1 MFLIIFAF
9 SDRILCVLESDLTSL
24 SQGWYYTLVP
34 YFISYF
40 EMDSSILLPQP
51 PGSRNNRLAPLHPA
65 SCIRLSALPRPC
77 FWQSVNSE
85 GMKDQMHLLRTLG
98 SDRPVPM
105 VKREMC
111 WDPNG
116 FLCDSGELVGIVAS
130 LAAGSGSAM
139 GSTG

>member
-1 MFLIIFAF
+1 M
-9 SDRILCVLESDLTSL
+9 CTKSDLPSL

-40 EMDSSILLPQP
+40 EMDSSILPPQP
-51 PGSRNNRLAPLHPA
+51 PGSRNDRLAPLYPA
-65 SCIRLSALPRPC
+65 SCIRLSASPRPY
-77 FWQSVNSE
+77 FWESVNSE
-85 GMKDQMHLLRTLG
+85 GMKDQMHLLRTPG
-98 SDRPVPM
+98 SDQPDPM

-116 FLCDSGELVGIVAS
+116 FLCDSGQLVGIVAS

-139 GSTG
+139 GSAG